1 MKSFNRYLPLLAIS
15 FVIAV
20 NAAANIIPIN
30 GYATGQLSDLN
41 PTGFT
46 PAGWVFAIWSLIYLG
61 LLAYACV
68 SAFGSEAIRVR
79 AASIRTLFL
88 CNAAVNVAWIFAWHY
103 RQVELSFV
111 IMLGILGTLIA
122 INEKL
127 MRRPPPSL
135 GELLFVD
142 APFSLYFGWITTATI
157 ANLGA
162 FFFAQQFYPFA
173 LSMDQWAL
181 VSVVAAVGIYA
192 WRGVVTGDIVY
203 CAVFIWASMGIFYK
217 PTDITDP
224 VKIAAITGTALLSAI
239 VIWLAARKLFLV
251 AREEALTH

>member
-20 NAAANIIPIN
+20 NAAANIMPIN

-79 AASIRTLFL
+79 AASVRTLFL

-103 RQVELSFV
+103 RQVELSSSASTPHSV
-111 IMLGILGTLIA
+111 CTLA
-122 INEKL
+122 GSP
-127 MRRPPPSL
+127 RRRSQISAPSFSRSNSIRSLCRWISGRWSVLSPPSASTPGGASSL
-135 GELLFVD
+135 ATSST
-142 APFSLYFGWITTATI
+142 APSSFGHQWVFSINPRTSLTRSR
-157 ANLGA
+157 L
-162 FFFAQQFYPFA
+162 
-173 LSMDQWAL
+173 
-181 VSVVAAVGIYA
+181 
-192 WRGVVTGDIVY
+192 
-203 CAVFIWASMGIFYK
+203 
-217 PTDITDP
+217 
-224 VKIAAITGTALLSAI
+224 LLSPEQRFCRLS
-239 VIWLAARKLFLV
+239 WFGSPRESCFLSPEKK
-251 AREEALTH
+251 R